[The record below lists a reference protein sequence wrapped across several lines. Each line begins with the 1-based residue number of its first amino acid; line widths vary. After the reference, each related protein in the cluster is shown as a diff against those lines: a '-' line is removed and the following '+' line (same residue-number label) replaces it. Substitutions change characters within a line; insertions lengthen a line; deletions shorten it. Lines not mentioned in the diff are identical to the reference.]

1 MRRMAQ
7 PQTVPDRMPP
17 MHVLQRIVLVLLVV
31 AAVVQVTV
39 AVLR

>member
-1 MRRMAQ
+1 
-7 PQTVPDRMPP
+7 MPP
-17 MHVLQRIVLVLLVV
+17 MATLQRILLVLLVV

>member
-1 MRRMAQ
+1 
-7 PQTVPDRMPP
+7 MPP
-17 MHVLQRIVLVLLVV
+17 IHVLQRIVLVLLVV